1 MYNQRRKAILEI
13 REARTAVVKQTLNSV
28 LRQLFSVL
36 VLAQIA
42 HPELDYWPLISEL
55 NRELSQC
62 ALSSK
67 PRTQPTTT
75 PTAPEIDQ
83 PGTIEEVI

>member
-1 MYNQRRKAILEI
+1 ME
-13 REARTAVVKQTLNSV
+13 VKQTLNFV
-28 LRQLFSVL
+28 LRQLFGAIE
-36 VLAQIA
+36 LAQIE
-42 HPELDYWPLISEL
+42 HPELDYKPLISEL

-62 ALSSK
+62 ATSSK
-67 PRTQPTTT
+67 PRTQSTTTT